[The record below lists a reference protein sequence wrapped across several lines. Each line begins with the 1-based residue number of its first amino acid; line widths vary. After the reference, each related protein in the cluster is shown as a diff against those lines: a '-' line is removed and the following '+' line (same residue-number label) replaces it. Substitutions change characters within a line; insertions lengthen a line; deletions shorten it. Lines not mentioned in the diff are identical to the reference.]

1 MYFTYIIYIHNFKNI
16 IDLDYQMVYIY
27 FMISFTVIFI
37 EIKVKYNFIVYKKYG
52 NIKAALNEVN

>member
-1 MYFTYIIYIHNFKNI
+1 
-16 IDLDYQMVYIY
+16 MVYIY

-37 EIKVKYNFIVYKKYG
+37 EIKVKYNFIIYKKYG